1 MLLLAGIAAP
11 SSGTLTFNGVDAT
24 AIDPHAYRGRI
35 AYVPQE
41 PFLFSATVAENIAM
55 GSEQEVSRDRIVAA
69 ARLAAVDEDIARFP
83 DGYDTMVG
91 ERGITLSG
99 GQRQRVAIARAL
111 VRDSDLLIMDD
122 ALSSVDSDT
131 ETAILTSL
139 RTLQASRTIV
149 IVSHRVSALKLA
161 ERIAVMDGR
170 HGGGGRIA
178 QAVVALARTVR
189 TAGGAAAA
197 RGGAAMSA
205 GTKRRGTRTRE
216 GGLDLRHTRR
226 LAAYVLGH
234 KVLVGTSLVAMLST
248 DLLQVLT
255 PALIKLGIDRDI
267 AAGDLRGLRTTALLL
282 AAAMV
287 GRFVTQVVFT
297 VIVEMLGQRLL
308 FDLRL
313 DLLRKV
319 LRLGNDYFDRTPVG
333 ATLTNVT
340 NDVEAVRQF
349 ISDGIVNILG
359 DSVKVLFILG
369 AMVLINPGLAAVTF
383 ISLPLFAIATV
394 AFRNAL
400 RHGFRGV
407 RAANAAI
414 NTSLSETVTG
424 IREITVLN
432 YQARSLSRFE
442 GHNRDYLSSYLEVV
456 RAFSRYFPT
465 IEVVSHFG
473 MLTVMAAAHFM
484 IGVSVQVG
492 DVFAF
497 AAYITMLFMPLR
509 QLAEKFNS
517 FQSAMAA
524 SERIFTML
532 DRRESI
538 AAPSPAVPLPPR
550 GEQGAGVTFRG
561 VSFAY
566 VPAAPVLTDLS
577 FQVRPGERI
586 ALVGSTGSGKSTV
599 ISLINRLYDVGGG
612 VVEIDGVDV
621 RLIATDELRRRIV
634 TIPQSLFLFSGTV
647 HDNIALFDRSVSRAQ
662 VVEAARAV
670 NLDGFIR
677 SLPRGYDE
685 EVLEEGKS
693 LSTGQK
699 QLLSFARA
707 FVRDPD
713 VVIMDEAT
721 SSIDAES
728 ERLIEEAT
736 AILLAGR
743 TAIVIAHRLSTI
755 RSVDRILVLHDG
767 QLAEKGDHD
776 TLLARDGV
784 YAKLYRVQLL
794 ALADRPAER

>member
-1 MLLLAGIAAP
+1 MSAAP
-11 SSGTLTFNGVDAT
+11 GA
-24 AIDPHAYRGRI
+24 
-35 AYVPQE
+35 
-41 PFLFSATVAENIAM
+41 
-55 GSEQEVSRDRIVAA
+55 
-69 ARLAAVDEDIARFP
+69 
-83 DGYDTMVG
+83 
-91 ERGITLSG
+91 
-99 GQRQRVAIARAL
+99 QR
-111 VRDSDLLIMDD
+111 
-122 ALSSVDSDT
+122 
-131 ETAILTSL
+131 
-139 RTLQASRTIV
+139 
-149 IVSHRVSALKLA
+149 
-161 ERIAVMDGR
+161 
-170 HGGGGRIA
+170 
-178 QAVVALARTVR
+178 ART
-189 TAGGAAAA
+189 G
-197 RGGAAMSA
+197 
-205 GTKRRGTRTRE
+205 KRSGE
-216 GGLDLRHTRR
+216 SGLDFRLTRR
-226 LAAYVLGH
+226 LGAYVLGH
-234 KVLVGTSLVAMLST
+234 KALVGASIAAMLTT
-248 DLLQVLT
+248 DLLQVSV
-255 PALIKLGIDRDI
+255 PALVKLGIDRDV

-287 GRFVTQVVFT
+287 GRFVTQVGFT

-333 ATLTNVT
+333 STLTNVT

-349 ISDGIVNILG
+349 IADGIVNILG

-369 AMVLINPGLAAVTF
+369 AMVLINPALAAVTF
-383 ISLPLFAIATV
+383 VTLPLFAVATI

-400 RHGFRGV
+400 RRGFRGV

-432 YQARSLSRFE
+432 YQGRSLADFQE
-442 GHNRDYLSSYLEVV
+442 HNRDYLRSYLVVV

-465 IEVVSHFG
+465 IEVVTHVG
-473 MLTVMAAAHFM
+473 MLTVMLAAHFT
-484 IGVSVQVG
+484 IGVSLQVG

-497 AAYITMLFMPLR
+497 SGYITMLFMPLR

-524 SERIFTML
+524 SERIFAML
-532 DRRESI
+532 DRGESV
-538 AAPSPAVPLPPR
+538 AAPETPAPLPPR
-550 GEQGAGVTFRG
+550 GEHGAGVAFRG

-566 VPAAPVLTDLS
+566 TPGTPIFTDLS
-577 FQVRPGERI
+577 FRVRPGERV
-586 ALVGSTGSGKSTV
+586 ALVGGTGSGKSTV
-599 ISLINRLYDVGGG
+599 INLINRLYDAGGG
-612 VVEIDGVDV
+612 AVEVDGVDV
-621 RLIATDELRRRIV
+621 RSIATEALRRRIV

-647 HDNIALFDRSVSRAQ
+647 HDNIALFDPSVSRAQ
-662 VVEAARAV
+662 VIEAARAV
-670 NLDGFIR
+670 NLDAFIR
-677 SLPRGYDE
+677 SLPRGYDQ

-728 ERLIEEAT
+728 ERLIEDAT
-736 AILLAGR
+736 ATLLAGR

-767 QLAEKGDHD
+767 ALVEEGGHD
-776 TLLARDGV
+776 TLLARGGV
-784 YAKLYRVQLL
+784 YAKLYRVQVL
-794 ALADRPAER
+794 ALADRRTGETVDTDTVQEYV

>member
-1 MLLLAGIAAP
+1 
-11 SSGTLTFNGVDAT
+11 
-24 AIDPHAYRGRI
+24 
-35 AYVPQE
+35 
-41 PFLFSATVAENIAM
+41 
-55 GSEQEVSRDRIVAA
+55 
-69 ARLAAVDEDIARFP
+69 
-83 DGYDTMVG
+83 
-91 ERGITLSG
+91 
-99 GQRQRVAIARAL
+99 
-111 VRDSDLLIMDD
+111 
-122 ALSSVDSDT
+122 
-131 ETAILTSL
+131 
-139 RTLQASRTIV
+139 
-149 IVSHRVSALKLA
+149 
-161 ERIAVMDGR
+161 
-170 HGGGGRIA
+170 
-178 QAVVALARTVR
+178 
-189 TAGGAAAA
+189 
-197 RGGAAMSA
+197 MSA
-205 GTKRRGTRTRE
+205 GPTPRAGTRTGE
-216 GGLDLRHTRR
+216 SGLDFRLTRR
-226 LAAYVLGH
+226 LGAYVVGH
-234 KVLVGTSLVAMLST
+234 KALVGVSLAAMLAT
-248 DLLQVLT
+248 DLLQVLV
-255 PALIKLGIDRDI
+255 PALVKLGIDRDV
-267 AAGDLRGLRTTALLL
+267 ASGDLRGLRTTALLL

-287 GRFVTQVVFT
+287 GRFVTQVGFT

-333 ATLTNVT
+333 STLTNVT

-349 ISDGIVNILG
+349 IADGIVNILG

-369 AMVLINPGLAAVTF
+369 AMVLINPALAAVTF
-383 ISLPLFAIATV
+383 ITLPLFAVATV

-414 NTSLSETVTG
+414 NTALSETVTG

-432 YQARSLSRFE
+432 YQARSLADFQE
-442 GHNRDYLSSYLEVV
+442 HNRDYLRSYLVVV

-465 IEVVSHFG
+465 IEVVTHVG
-473 MLTVMAAAHFM
+473 MLTVMLAAHFT
-484 IGVSVQVG
+484 IGVSLQIG

-497 AAYITMLFMPLR
+497 SGYITMLFMPLR

-524 SERIFTML
+524 SERIFAML
-532 DRRESI
+532 DRDESI
-538 AAPSPAVPLPPR
+538 AVPSPAAPLPPR
-550 GEQGAGVTFRG
+550 GEQGAGVAFRG

-566 VPAAPVLTDLS
+566 TPGTPVVTDLS
-577 FQVRPGERI
+577 FRVQPGERI
-586 ALVGSTGSGKSTV
+586 ALVGGTGSGKSTV
-599 ISLINRLYDVGGG
+599 INLLNRLYDAGGG
-612 VVEIDGVDV
+612 VVEVDGVDV
-621 RLIATDELRRRIV
+621 RLIATDDLRRRIV

-647 HDNIALFDRSVSRAQ
+647 HDNIALYDRSVGRAQ

-670 NLDGFIR
+670 NLDAFIR

-728 ERLIEEAT
+728 ERLIEDAT
-736 AILLAGR
+736 ATLLAGR

-767 QLAEKGDHD
+767 ALVEEGDHD
-776 TLLARDGV
+776 SLLARDGV
-784 YAKLYRVQLL
+784 YAKLYRVQML
-794 ALADRPAER
+794 ALADRRPGENR

>member
-1 MLLLAGIAAP
+1 MSAP
-11 SSGTLTFNGVDAT
+11 PS
-24 AIDPHAYRGRI
+24 
-35 AYVPQE
+35 
-41 PFLFSATVAENIAM
+41 
-55 GSEQEVSRDRIVAA
+55 
-69 ARLAAVDEDIARFP
+69 
-83 DGYDTMVG
+83 
-91 ERGITLSG
+91 
-99 GQRQRVAIARAL
+99 ARAGAKTGK
-111 VRDSDLLIMDD
+111 R
-122 ALSSVDSDT
+122 
-131 ETAILTSL
+131 
-139 RTLQASRTIV
+139 
-149 IVSHRVSALKLA
+149 
-161 ERIAVMDGR
+161 
-170 HGGGGRIA
+170 
-178 QAVVALARTVR
+178 
-189 TAGGAAAA
+189 AGE
-197 RGGAAMSA
+197 S
-205 GTKRRGTRTRE
+205 
-216 GGLDLRHTRR
+216 GLDFRLTRR
-226 LAAYVLGH
+226 LGAYVLGH
-234 KVLVGTSLVAMLST
+234 KALIGASIAAMLTT
-248 DLLQVLT
+248 DLLQVAV
-255 PALIKLGIDRDI
+255 PALVKLGIDRDV

-287 GRFVTQVVFT
+287 GRFVTQVGFT

-333 ATLTNVT
+333 STLTNVT

-349 ISDGIVNILG
+349 IADGIVNILG

-369 AMVLINPGLAAVTF
+369 AMVLINPALAAVTF
-383 ISLPLFAIATV
+383 VTLPLFAVATI

-400 RHGFRGV
+400 RRGFRGV

-432 YQARSLSRFE
+432 YQARSLADFQE
-442 GHNRDYLSSYLEVV
+442 HNRDYLRSYLVVV

-465 IEVVSHFG
+465 IEVVTHVG
-473 MLTVMAAAHFM
+473 MLTVMLAAHFT
-484 IGVSVQVG
+484 IGVSLQVG

-497 AAYITMLFMPLR
+497 SGYITMLFMPLR

-524 SERIFTML
+524 SERIFAML
-532 DRRESI
+532 DRGESV
-538 AAPSPAVPLPPR
+538 AAPEAPAPLPPR
-550 GEQGAGVTFRG
+550 GEHGAGVAFRG

-566 VPAAPVLTDLS
+566 TPGTPVFTDLS
-577 FQVRPGERI
+577 FRVRPGERV
-586 ALVGSTGSGKSTV
+586 ALVGGTGSGKSTV
-599 ISLINRLYDVGGG
+599 INLINRLYDAGGG
-612 VVEIDGVDV
+612 SVEVDGVDV
-621 RLIATDELRRRIV
+621 RSIATEGLRRRIV

-647 HDNIALFDRSVSRAQ
+647 HDNIALFDPSVSRAR
-662 VVEAARAV
+662 VIEAARAV
-670 NLDGFIR
+670 NLDAFIR
-677 SLPRGYDE
+677 SLPRGYDQ

-728 ERLIEEAT
+728 ERLIEDAT
-736 AILLAGR
+736 ATLLAGR

-767 QLAEKGDHD
+767 ALVEEGGHD

-784 YAKLYRVQLL
+784 YAKLYRVQVL
-794 ALADRPAER
+794 ALADRRTGETVDTDTVQEYV

>member
-1 MLLLAGIAAP
+1 M
-11 SSGTLTFNGVDAT
+11 
-24 AIDPHAYRGRI
+24 
-35 AYVPQE
+35 
-41 PFLFSATVAENIAM
+41 
-55 GSEQEVSRDRIVAA
+55 
-69 ARLAAVDEDIARFP
+69 
-83 DGYDTMVG
+83 
-91 ERGITLSG
+91 SG
-99 GQRQRVAIARAL
+99 GPAPPA
-111 VRDSDLLIMDD
+111 
-122 ALSSVDSDT
+122 
-131 ETAILTSL
+131 
-139 RTLQASRTIV
+139 
-149 IVSHRVSALKLA
+149 
-161 ERIAVMDGR
+161 
-170 HGGGGRIA
+170 
-178 QAVVALARTVR
+178 
-189 TAGGAAAA
+189 
-197 RGGAAMSA
+197 
-205 GTKRRGTRTRE
+205 GTRT
-216 GGLDLRHTRR
+216 GQSGLDFRLTRR
-226 LAAYVLGH
+226 LGAYVLGH
-234 KVLVGTSLVAMLST
+234 KGMVGASLAAMLTT
-248 DLLQVLT
+248 DLLQVSV
-255 PALIKLGIDRDI
+255 PALVKLGIDRDV
-267 AAGDLRGLRTTALLL
+267 AAGDLRGLRATALLL
-282 AAAMV
+282 TAALV
-287 GRFVTQVVFT
+287 GRFVTQVGFT

-349 ISDGIVNILG
+349 IADGIVNILG

-369 AMVLINPGLAAVTF
+369 AMLLINPALAVVTF
-383 ISLPLFAIATV
+383 VTLPLFAVATI

-400 RHGFRGV
+400 RRGFRGV

-432 YQARSLSRFE
+432 HQARSLADFRE
-442 GHNRDYLSSYLEVV
+442 HNRDYLHSYLVVV

-465 IEVVSHFG
+465 IEVVTHVG
-473 MLTVMAAAHFM
+473 MLTVMLAAHLT

-497 AAYITMLFMPLR
+497 AGYITMLFMPLR

-524 SERIFTML
+524 SERIFAML
-532 DRRESI
+532 DRDEPVALAGPA
-538 AAPSPAVPLPPR
+538 AAPPPR
-550 GEQGAGVTFRG
+550 GEQGAGVAFRG

-566 VPAAPVLTDLS
+566 TPGTPVFTDLS

-599 ISLINRLYDVGGG
+599 INLINRLYDADRGA
-612 VVEIDGVDV
+612 VEVDGVDV
-621 RLIATDELRRRIV
+621 RLIAAGELRRRIV

-647 HDNIALFDRSVSRAQ
+647 HDNIALFDRSVSRAR
-662 VVEAARAV
+662 VMEAAQAV
-670 NLDGFIR
+670 NLDAFIR

-728 ERLIEEAT
+728 ERLIEDAT
-736 AILLAGR
+736 ATLLAGR

-767 QLAEKGDHD
+767 KLAEEGGHD
-776 TLLARDGV
+776 RLLARDGV
-784 YAKLYRVQLL
+784 YAKLYRVQML
-794 ALADRPAER
+794 ALADRPPDPDRS

>member
-1 MLLLAGIAAP
+1 M
-11 SSGTLTFNGVDAT
+11 
-24 AIDPHAYRGRI
+24 
-35 AYVPQE
+35 
-41 PFLFSATVAENIAM
+41 
-55 GSEQEVSRDRIVAA
+55 
-69 ARLAAVDEDIARFP
+69 
-83 DGYDTMVG
+83 
-91 ERGITLSG
+91 SG
-99 GQRQRVAIARAL
+99 GPTPPA
-111 VRDSDLLIMDD
+111 
-122 ALSSVDSDT
+122 
-131 ETAILTSL
+131 
-139 RTLQASRTIV
+139 
-149 IVSHRVSALKLA
+149 
-161 ERIAVMDGR
+161 
-170 HGGGGRIA
+170 
-178 QAVVALARTVR
+178 
-189 TAGGAAAA
+189 
-197 RGGAAMSA
+197 
-205 GTKRRGTRTRE
+205 GTRTGE
-216 GGLDLRHTRR
+216 SGLDFRLTRR
-226 LAAYVLGH
+226 LGAYVLGH
-234 KVLVGTSLVAMLST
+234 RALVGASLAAMLAT
-248 DLLQVLT
+248 DLLQVSV
-255 PALIKLGIDRDI
+255 PALVKLGIDRDV

-282 AAAMV
+282 AAALV
-287 GRFVTQVVFT
+287 GRFVTQVGFT
-297 VIVEMLGQRLL
+297 VIVEILGQRLL

-349 ISDGIVNILG
+349 IADGIVNILG

-369 AMVLINPGLAAVTF
+369 AMLLINPALAAVTF
-383 ISLPLFAIATV
+383 VTLPLFAVATV

-400 RHGFRGV
+400 RRGFRGV

-432 YQARSLSRFE
+432 HQARSLADFRE
-442 GHNRDYLSSYLEVV
+442 HNRDYLRSYLVVV

-465 IEVVSHFG
+465 IEVVTHVG
-473 MLTVMAAAHFM
+473 MLTVMLAAHLT

-497 AAYITMLFMPLR
+497 AGYITMLFMPLR

-524 SERIFTML
+524 SERIFAML
-532 DRRESI
+532 DRGESI
-538 AAPSPAVPLPPR
+538 AMAGPAVPPPPR
-550 GEQGAGVTFRG
+550 GEQGAGVAFRG

-566 VPAAPVLTDLS
+566 TPGTPIFTDLS

-599 ISLINRLYDVGGG
+599 INLINRLYDVDRGA
-612 VVEIDGVDV
+612 VEVDGVDV
-621 RLIATDELRRRIV
+621 RRIAAGELRRRIV

-647 HDNIALFDRSVSRAQ
+647 HDNIALFDPSVSRAR
-662 VVEAARAV
+662 VMEAAQAV
-670 NLDGFIR
+670 NLDAFIR
-677 SLPRGYDE
+677 SLPRGYDQ

-728 ERLIEEAT
+728 ERLIEDAT
-736 AILLAGR
+736 ATLLAGR
-743 TAIVIAHRLSTI
+743 TAVVIAHRLSTI

-767 QLAEKGDHD
+767 KLAEEGDHD
-776 TLLARDGV
+776 RLLAHDGV
-784 YAKLYRVQLL
+784 YAKLYRVQVL
-794 ALADRPAER
+794 ALADRPPEPGRP

>member
-1 MLLLAGIAAP
+1 MSAP
-11 SSGTLTFNGVDAT
+11 PS
-24 AIDPHAYRGRI
+24 
-35 AYVPQE
+35 
-41 PFLFSATVAENIAM
+41 
-55 GSEQEVSRDRIVAA
+55 
-69 ARLAAVDEDIARFP
+69 
-83 DGYDTMVG
+83 
-91 ERGITLSG
+91 
-99 GQRQRVAIARAL
+99 
-111 VRDSDLLIMDD
+111 
-122 ALSSVDSDT
+122 
-131 ETAILTSL
+131 
-139 RTLQASRTIV
+139 
-149 IVSHRVSALKLA
+149 
-161 ERIAVMDGR
+161 
-170 HGGGGRIA
+170 A
-178 QAVVALARTVR
+178 QAGAKTGKR
-189 TAGGAAAA
+189 AGE
-197 RGGAAMSA
+197 S
-205 GTKRRGTRTRE
+205 
-216 GGLDLRHTRR
+216 GLDFRLTRR
-226 LAAYVLGH
+226 LGAYVLGH
-234 KVLVGTSLVAMLST
+234 KALIGASIAAMLTT
-248 DLLQVLT
+248 DLLQVAV
-255 PALIKLGIDRDI
+255 PALVKLGIDRDV

-287 GRFVTQVVFT
+287 GRFVTQVGFT

-333 ATLTNVT
+333 STLTNVT

-349 ISDGIVNILG
+349 IADGIVNILG

-369 AMVLINPGLAAVTF
+369 AMVLINPALAAVTF
-383 ISLPLFAIATV
+383 VTLPLFAVATI

-400 RHGFRGV
+400 RRGFRGV

-432 YQARSLSRFE
+432 YQARSLADFQE
-442 GHNRDYLSSYLEVV
+442 HNRDYLRSYLVVV

-465 IEVVSHFG
+465 IEVVTHVG
-473 MLTVMAAAHFM
+473 MLTVMLAAHFT
-484 IGVSVQVG
+484 IGVSLQVG

-497 AAYITMLFMPLR
+497 SGYITMLFMPLR

-524 SERIFTML
+524 SERIFAML
-532 DRRESI
+532 DRGESV
-538 AAPSPAVPLPPR
+538 AAPEAPAPLPPR
-550 GEQGAGVTFRG
+550 GEHGAGVAFRG

-566 VPAAPVLTDLS
+566 TPGTPVFTDLS
-577 FQVRPGERI
+577 FRVRPGERV
-586 ALVGSTGSGKSTV
+586 ALVGGTGSGKSTV
-599 ISLINRLYDVGGG
+599 INLINRLYDAGGG
-612 VVEIDGVDV
+612 AVEVDGVDV
-621 RLIATDELRRRIV
+621 RRIATDDLRRRIV
-634 TIPQSLFLFSGTV
+634 TIPQSLFLFSGAV
-647 HDNIALFDRSVSRAQ
+647 HDNIALFDPSVSRAR
-662 VVEAARAV
+662 VIEAARAV
-670 NLDGFIR
+670 NLDAFIR
-677 SLPRGYDE
+677 SLPRGYDQ

-728 ERLIEEAT
+728 ERLIEDAT
-736 AILLAGR
+736 ATLLAGR

-767 QLAEKGDHD
+767 ALVEEGGHD

-784 YAKLYRVQLL
+784 YAKLYRVQVL
-794 ALADRPAER
+794 ALADRRTGETVDTDTVQEYV

>member
-1 MLLLAGIAAP
+1 M
-11 SSGTLTFNGVDAT
+11 
-24 AIDPHAYRGRI
+24 
-35 AYVPQE
+35 
-41 PFLFSATVAENIAM
+41 
-55 GSEQEVSRDRIVAA
+55 
-69 ARLAAVDEDIARFP
+69 
-83 DGYDTMVG
+83 
-91 ERGITLSG
+91 SG
-99 GQRQRVAIARAL
+99 GPAPPA
-111 VRDSDLLIMDD
+111 
-122 ALSSVDSDT
+122 
-131 ETAILTSL
+131 
-139 RTLQASRTIV
+139 
-149 IVSHRVSALKLA
+149 
-161 ERIAVMDGR
+161 
-170 HGGGGRIA
+170 
-178 QAVVALARTVR
+178 
-189 TAGGAAAA
+189 
-197 RGGAAMSA
+197 
-205 GTKRRGTRTRE
+205 GTRTGE
-216 GGLDLRHTRR
+216 SGLDFRLTRR
-226 LAAYVLGH
+226 LGAYVLGH
-234 KVLVGTSLVAMLST
+234 KGMVGASLAAMLAT
-248 DLLQVLT
+248 DLLQVSV
-255 PALIKLGIDRDI
+255 PALVKLGIDRDV

-282 AAAMV
+282 AAALV
-287 GRFVTQVVFT
+287 GRFVTQVGFT

-349 ISDGIVNILG
+349 IADGIVNILG

-369 AMVLINPGLAAVTF
+369 AMLLINPALAAVTF
-383 ISLPLFAIATV
+383 VTLPLFAVATI

-400 RHGFRGV
+400 RRGFRGV

-432 YQARSLSRFE
+432 HQARSLADFRE
-442 GHNRDYLSSYLEVV
+442 HNRDYLRSYLVVV

-465 IEVVSHFG
+465 IEVVTHVG
-473 MLTVMAAAHFM
+473 MLTVMLAAHLT

-497 AAYITMLFMPLR
+497 AGYITMLFMPLR

-524 SERIFTML
+524 SERIFAML
-532 DRRESI
+532 DRDESI
-538 AAPSPAVPLPPR
+538 ALAGPAVPLPPR
-550 GEQGAGVTFRG
+550 GEQGAGVALRG
-561 VSFAY
+561 VGFAY
-566 VPAAPVLTDLS
+566 APGTPVFTDLS

-586 ALVGSTGSGKSTV
+586 ALVGGTGSGKSTV
-599 ISLINRLYDVGGG
+599 INLINRLYDVDRGA
-612 VVEIDGVDV
+612 VEVDGVDV
-621 RLIATDELRRRIV
+621 RRIAADELRRRIV

-647 HDNIALFDRSVSRAQ
+647 HDNIALFDPTVSRAR
-662 VVEAARAV
+662 VMEAAQAV
-670 NLDGFIR
+670 NLDAFIR

-728 ERLIEEAT
+728 ERLIEDAT
-736 AILLAGR
+736 AALLAGR

-767 QLAEKGDHD
+767 KLAEEGGHD
-776 TLLARDGV
+776 RLLAHDGV
-784 YAKLYRVQLL
+784 YAKLYRVQML
-794 ALADRPAER
+794 ALADRPPDPDRS

>member
-1 MLLLAGIAAP
+1 M
-11 SSGTLTFNGVDAT
+11 
-24 AIDPHAYRGRI
+24 
-35 AYVPQE
+35 
-41 PFLFSATVAENIAM
+41 
-55 GSEQEVSRDRIVAA
+55 
-69 ARLAAVDEDIARFP
+69 
-83 DGYDTMVG
+83 
-91 ERGITLSG
+91 SG
-99 GQRQRVAIARAL
+99 GPAPPA
-111 VRDSDLLIMDD
+111 
-122 ALSSVDSDT
+122 
-131 ETAILTSL
+131 
-139 RTLQASRTIV
+139 
-149 IVSHRVSALKLA
+149 
-161 ERIAVMDGR
+161 
-170 HGGGGRIA
+170 
-178 QAVVALARTVR
+178 
-189 TAGGAAAA
+189 
-197 RGGAAMSA
+197 
-205 GTKRRGTRTRE
+205 GTRT
-216 GGLDLRHTRR
+216 GQSGLDFRLTRR
-226 LAAYVLGH
+226 LGAYVLGH
-234 KVLVGTSLVAMLST
+234 KGMVGASLAAMLTT
-248 DLLQVLT
+248 DLLQVSV
-255 PALIKLGIDRDI
+255 PALVKLGIDRDV

-282 AAAMV
+282 AAALV
-287 GRFVTQVVFT
+287 GRFVTQVGFT

-349 ISDGIVNILG
+349 IADGIVNILG

-369 AMVLINPGLAAVTF
+369 AMLLINPALAAVTF
-383 ISLPLFAIATV
+383 VTLPLFAVATI

-400 RHGFRGV
+400 RRGFRGV

-424 IREITVLN
+424 VREITVLN
-432 YQARSLSRFE
+432 HQARSLADFRE
-442 GHNRDYLSSYLEVV
+442 HNRDYLRSYLVVV

-465 IEVVSHFG
+465 IEVVTHVG
-473 MLTVMAAAHFM
+473 MLTVMLAAHLT
-484 IGVSVQVG
+484 IGISVQVG

-497 AAYITMLFMPLR
+497 AGYITMLFMPLR

-524 SERIFTML
+524 SERIFAML
-532 DRRESI
+532 DRDEPI
-538 AAPSPAVPLPPR
+538 ALAGPAAAPPPR
-550 GEQGAGVTFRG
+550 GEQGAGVAFRG

-566 VPAAPVLTDLS
+566 TPGTPVFTDLS

-599 ISLINRLYDVGGG
+599 INLINRLYDADRGA
-612 VVEIDGVDV
+612 VEVDGVDV
-621 RLIATDELRRRIV
+621 RLIAADELRRRIV

-647 HDNIALFDRSVSRAQ
+647 HDNIALFDRSVSRAR
-662 VVEAARAV
+662 VMEAAQAV
-670 NLDGFIR
+670 NLDAFIR

-728 ERLIEEAT
+728 ERLIEDAT
-736 AILLAGR
+736 ATLLAGR

-767 QLAEKGDHD
+767 RLAEEGGHD
-776 TLLARDGV
+776 RLLARDGV
-784 YAKLYRVQLL
+784 YAKLYRVQML
-794 ALADRPAER
+794 ALADRPPDPDRS

>member
-1 MLLLAGIAAP
+1 
-11 SSGTLTFNGVDAT
+11 
-24 AIDPHAYRGRI
+24 
-35 AYVPQE
+35 
-41 PFLFSATVAENIAM
+41 
-55 GSEQEVSRDRIVAA
+55 
-69 ARLAAVDEDIARFP
+69 
-83 DGYDTMVG
+83 
-91 ERGITLSG
+91 
-99 GQRQRVAIARAL
+99 
-111 VRDSDLLIMDD
+111 
-122 ALSSVDSDT
+122 
-131 ETAILTSL
+131 
-139 RTLQASRTIV
+139 
-149 IVSHRVSALKLA
+149 
-161 ERIAVMDGR
+161 
-170 HGGGGRIA
+170 
-178 QAVVALARTVR
+178 
-189 TAGGAAAA
+189 
-197 RGGAAMSA
+197 MSA
-205 GTKRRGTRTRE
+205 SAKGRGARPRGE
-216 GGLDLRHTRR
+216 GGLDFRLTRR
-226 LAAYVLGH
+226 LGSYVLGH
-234 KVLVGTSLVAMLST
+234 KALVGASFVAMLST
-248 DLLQVLT
+248 DLLQVT
-255 PALIKLGIDRDI
+255 VPALVKLGIDRDV

-287 GRFVTQVVFT
+287 GRFATQVVFT

-383 ISLPLFAIATV
+383 VSLPLFAIATV

-414 NTSLSETVTG
+414 NTTLSETVTG

-432 YQARSLSRFE
+432 HQARSLARFE
-442 GHNRDYLSSYLEVV
+442 RHNRDYLSSYLVVV

-465 IEVVSHFG
+465 IEVVAHVG
-473 MLTVMAAAHFM
+473 MLTVMAVAHFA

-497 AAYITMLFMPLR
+497 SFYITMLFMPLR

-532 DRRESI
+532 DRTESI
-538 AAPSPAVPLPPR
+538 PPPQRPVPMPAG
-550 GEQGAGVTFRG
+550 GERSGGVAFRG

-566 VPAAPVLTDLS
+566 VPDAPVFTDLS

-599 ISLINRLYDVGGG
+599 INLINRLYDAGGG
-612 VVEIDGVDV
+612 AVEVDGVDV
-621 RLIATDELRRRIV
+621 RLIAPDELRRRIV

-677 SLPRGYDE
+677 SLPHGYDQ

-736 AILLAGR
+736 ATLLAGR

-767 QLAEKGDHD
+767 ALAEEGDHD

-784 YAKLYRVQLL
+784 YAKLYRVQML
-794 ALADRPAER
+794 ALADSGSKGTETAAAG

>member
-1 MLLLAGIAAP
+1 M
-11 SSGTLTFNGVDAT
+11 
-24 AIDPHAYRGRI
+24 
-35 AYVPQE
+35 
-41 PFLFSATVAENIAM
+41 
-55 GSEQEVSRDRIVAA
+55 
-69 ARLAAVDEDIARFP
+69 
-83 DGYDTMVG
+83 
-91 ERGITLSG
+91 SG
-99 GQRQRVAIARAL
+99 GPAPPA
-111 VRDSDLLIMDD
+111 
-122 ALSSVDSDT
+122 
-131 ETAILTSL
+131 
-139 RTLQASRTIV
+139 
-149 IVSHRVSALKLA
+149 
-161 ERIAVMDGR
+161 
-170 HGGGGRIA
+170 
-178 QAVVALARTVR
+178 
-189 TAGGAAAA
+189 
-197 RGGAAMSA
+197 
-205 GTKRRGTRTRE
+205 GTRT
-216 GGLDLRHTRR
+216 GQSGLDFRLTRR
-226 LAAYVLGH
+226 LGAYVLGH
-234 KVLVGTSLVAMLST
+234 KGMVGASLAAMLTT
-248 DLLQVLT
+248 DLLQVSV
-255 PALIKLGIDRDI
+255 PALVKLGIDRDV
-267 AAGDLRGLRTTALLL
+267 AAGDLRGLRATALLL
-282 AAAMV
+282 AAALV
-287 GRFVTQVVFT
+287 GRFVTQVGFT

-349 ISDGIVNILG
+349 IADGIVNILG

-369 AMVLINPGLAAVTF
+369 AMLLINPALAVVTF
-383 ISLPLFAIATV
+383 VTLPLFAVATI

-400 RHGFRGV
+400 RRGFRGV

-432 YQARSLSRFE
+432 HQARSLADFRE
-442 GHNRDYLSSYLEVV
+442 HNRDYLHSYLVVV

-465 IEVVSHFG
+465 IEVVTHVG
-473 MLTVMAAAHFM
+473 MLTVMLAAHLT

-497 AAYITMLFMPLR
+497 AGYITMLFMPLR

-524 SERIFTML
+524 SERIFAML
-532 DRRESI
+532 DRDEPVALAGPA
-538 AAPSPAVPLPPR
+538 AAPPPR
-550 GEQGAGVTFRG
+550 GEQGAGVAFRG

-566 VPAAPVLTDLS
+566 TPGTPVFTDLS

-599 ISLINRLYDVGGG
+599 INLINRLYDADRGA
-612 VVEIDGVDV
+612 VEVDGVDV
-621 RLIATDELRRRIV
+621 RLIAAGELRRRIV

-647 HDNIALFDRSVSRAQ
+647 HDNIALFDRSVSRAR
-662 VVEAARAV
+662 VMEAAQAV
-670 NLDGFIR
+670 NLDAFIR

-728 ERLIEEAT
+728 ERLIEDAT
-736 AILLAGR
+736 ATLLAGR

-767 QLAEKGDHD
+767 KLAEEGGHD
-776 TLLARDGV
+776 RLLARDGV
-784 YAKLYRVQLL
+784 YAKLYRVQML
-794 ALADRPAER
+794 ALADRPPDPDRS

>member
-1 MLLLAGIAAP
+1 M
-11 SSGTLTFNGVDAT
+11 
-24 AIDPHAYRGRI
+24 
-35 AYVPQE
+35 
-41 PFLFSATVAENIAM
+41 
-55 GSEQEVSRDRIVAA
+55 
-69 ARLAAVDEDIARFP
+69 
-83 DGYDTMVG
+83 
-91 ERGITLSG
+91 SG
-99 GQRQRVAIARAL
+99 GPAPP
-111 VRDSDLLIMDD
+111 
-122 ALSSVDSDT
+122 
-131 ETAILTSL
+131 
-139 RTLQASRTIV
+139 
-149 IVSHRVSALKLA
+149 
-161 ERIAVMDGR
+161 
-170 HGGGGRIA
+170 
-178 QAVVALARTVR
+178 
-189 TAGGAAAA
+189 
-197 RGGAAMSA
+197 A
-205 GTKRRGTRTRE
+205 GTRAGE
-216 GGLDLRHTRR
+216 SGLDFRLTRR
-226 LAAYVLGH
+226 LGAYVLGH
-234 KVLVGTSLVAMLST
+234 RALVGASLAAMLVT
-248 DLLQVLT
+248 DLLQVSV
-255 PALIKLGIDRDI
+255 PALVKLGIDRDV

-282 AAAMV
+282 AAALV

-297 VIVEMLGQRLL
+297 VIVEILGQRLL

-349 ISDGIVNILG
+349 IADGIVNILG

-369 AMVLINPGLAAVTF
+369 AMLLINPALAAVTF
-383 ISLPLFAIATV
+383 VTLPLFAVATV

-400 RHGFRGV
+400 RRGFRGV

-432 YQARSLSRFE
+432 HQARSLADFRE
-442 GHNRDYLSSYLEVV
+442 HNRDYLRSYLVVV

-465 IEVVSHFG
+465 IEVVTHVG
-473 MLTVMAAAHFM
+473 MLTVMLAAHLT

-497 AAYITMLFMPLR
+497 AGYITMLFMPLR

-524 SERIFTML
+524 SERIFAML
-532 DRRESI
+532 DRGESI
-538 AAPSPAVPLPPR
+538 AMAGPAVPPPPR
-550 GEQGAGVTFRG
+550 GEQGAGVAFRG

-566 VPAAPVLTDLS
+566 TPGTPIFTDLS

-599 ISLINRLYDVGGG
+599 INLINRLYDVDRGT
-612 VVEIDGVDV
+612 VEVDGVDV
-621 RLIATDELRRRIV
+621 RRIAAGELRRRIV

-647 HDNIALFDRSVSRAQ
+647 HDNIALFDRSVSRAR
-662 VVEAARAV
+662 VMEAAQAV

-677 SLPRGYDE
+677 SLPRGYDQ

-728 ERLIEEAT
+728 ERLIEDAT
-736 AILLAGR
+736 ATLLAGR
-743 TAIVIAHRLSTI
+743 TAVVIAHRLSTI

-767 QLAEKGDHD
+767 KLAEEGGHD
-776 TLLARDGV
+776 RLLAHDGV
-784 YAKLYRVQLL
+784 YAKLYRVQML
-794 ALADRPAER
+794 ALADRPPDRS